1 MSQDAS
7 APTGTPQ
14 PETPHPWREL
24 LGRYRE
30 ILQAAWAVRHELA
43 GPARQADERAFLPAA
58 LSLQETPPHPAP
70 RRTALAICALF
81 SFGLLWACLGEID
94 VVAVA
99 SGRIIVSERSKL
111 VQPLETA
118 VVRAIHVR
126 DGDQVQAGQPLVA
139 LDATTAQADTERLQD
154 EHRATLIEALRAETL
169 LKGLADA
176 VSATGLPITL
186 RLPTS
191 VDSPTDVQSR
201 VRDLVHTEW
210 QDIRARMGRLEAE
223 LARRQAEERT
233 AREVLAKLEATVPLA
248 RQREAD
254 FRTLTTQGFVAGHA
268 GQDRQRERIELER
281 DQATATAR
289 LSETQAAVAETRQTR
304 AAYLAE
310 TRRTLQDRSV
320 QARLK
325 LAQLVQEDRKA
336 SLRHQQMTLT
346 APVSGTVQQLAIH
359 TAGGVVTPAQ
369 VLMVIVPS
377 PASTDSTPQAT
388 TAGTP
393 DLTAEISIDNKDIGF
408 VQPGQHAEIK
418 LETFSFTRYGT
429 VPATV
434 QWVSADAVSPQQSAP
449 GSDGK
454 PPATTSPAVFPARLT
469 LAQPTM
475 RIDGKDIRLTPGLNL
490 SAEIKI
496 GRRRVIDFL
505 LSPLQQRVGESLRER

>member
-1 MSQDAS
+1 MSADTTT
-7 APTGTPQ
+7 PTPSTRA
-14 PETPHPWREL
+14 PHPVREL
-24 LGRYRE
+24 LNRYRDVW
-30 ILQAAWAVRHELA
+30 QAAWEARRDLA
-43 GPARQADERAFLPAA
+43 GPARLADERAFLPAA

-70 RRTALAICALF
+70 RRTAIALCALF
-81 SFGLLWACLGEID
+81 TLGVLWACFGEVD

-99 SGRIIVSERSKL
+99 SGRVIVSEHSKL

-118 VVRAIHVR
+118 VIRAIHVH
-126 DGDQVQAGQPLVA
+126 DGDSVRAGQPLVS
-139 LDATTAQADTERLQD
+139 LDATTALADTERLQD
-154 EHRATLIEALRAETL
+154 EHRAALIDALRAETL
-169 LKGLADA
+169 LNGVAES
-176 VSATGLPITL
+176 VPVTGLPTAL
-186 RLPTS
+186 RLPTAADVS
-191 VDSPTDVQSR
+191 TDVQNRS
-201 VRDLVHTEW
+201 RDLVHTEW

-223 LARRQAEERT
+223 LARRQAEEQT

-254 FRTLTTQGFVAGHA
+254 FKTLTTQGFVAGHA

-289 LSETQAAVAETRQTR
+289 LTEAQAAVAETRQTR

-310 TRRTLQDRSV
+310 TRRTLKDRSV

-325 LAQLVQEDRKA
+325 LAQLAQEDRKA
-336 SLRHQQMTLT
+336 SLRHQQTTLT

-369 VLMVIVPS
+369 VLMVIVPGHEAVLS
-377 PASTDSTPQAT
+377 
-388 TAGTP
+388 
-393 DLTAEISIDNKDIGF
+393 AEVSIDNKDIGF
-408 VQPGQHAEIK
+408 VQPGQRAEIK
-418 LETFSFTRYGT
+418 LETFNFTRYGT

-434 QWVSADAVSPQQSAP
+434 QWVSADAVSAQQPAP

-454 PPATTSPAVFPARLT
+454 PSVTTSAANFPARLT

-496 GRRRVIDFL
+496 GRRKIIDFL
-505 LSPLQQRVGESLRER
+505 LSPFRQRVSDSFRER